1 MTAVAIPFAAN
12 FTRFIGGKF
21 LGASEQI
28 YGF

>member
-1 MTAVAIPFAAN
+1 MTAAAIPFAEN